1 VPKVSLQERLTED
14 VKTAM
19 KAREAGKSRLSVLRM
34 VKASIRNIEIDR
46 KKELNDEEVLDVLAK
61 EVKMRRDSMEDFR
74 KGNRLDLVAALE
86 EEIAILAEYL
96 PAQLSEEE
104 VRVLVDQA
112 VSQAQAATAKDMG
125 KVMAILMPQVKGKA
139 DGKLV
144 NTLVRERLNQ

>member
-1 VPKVSLQERLTED
+1 MSLQERLTED

-61 EVKMRRDSMEDFR
+61 EVKMRRDSMDDFR
-74 KGNRLDLVAALE
+74 KGNRPDLVAALE

-104 VRVLVDQA
+104 VRALVDQA
-112 VSQAQAATAKDMG
+112 VSQAQATTAKDMG

>member
-1 VPKVSLQERLTED
+1 MSLQERLTED

-19 KAREAGKSRLSVLRM
+19 KAREAGKCRLSVLRM

-74 KGNRLDLVAALE
+74 KGNRPDLVAALE

>member
-1 VPKVSLQERLTED
+1 
-14 VKTAM
+14 M
-19 KAREAGKSRLSVLRM
+19 
-34 VKASIRNIEIDR
+34 
-46 KKELNDEEVLDVLAK
+46 
-61 EVKMRRDSMEDFR
+61 
-74 KGNRLDLVAALE
+74 VAALE

-104 VRVLVDQA
+104 VRALVDQA
-112 VSQAQAATAKDMG
+112 VSQAQAVTAKDMG

>member
-1 VPKVSLQERLTED
+1 MSLQERLTED

-46 KKELNDEEVLDVLAK
+46 KKELNDEDVLDVLAK
-61 EVKMRRDSMEDFR
+61 EVKMRRDSMDDFR
-74 KGNRLDLVAALE
+74 KGNRPDLVAALE

-104 VRVLVDQA
+104 VRALVDQA
-112 VSQAQAATAKDMG
+112 VSQAQATTAKDMG
-125 KVMAILMPQVKGKA
+125 KFMAILLPQVKGKA

>member
-1 VPKVSLQERLTED
+1 MSLQERLTED

-46 KKELNDEEVLDVLAK
+46 KKELNDEDVLDVLAK
-61 EVKMRRDSMEDFR
+61 EVKMRRDSMDDFR
-74 KGNRLDLVAALE
+74 KGNRPDLVAALE

-104 VRVLVDQA
+104 VRALVDQA
-112 VSQAQAATAKDMG
+112 VSQAQATTAKDMG

>member
-1 VPKVSLQERLTED
+1 MSLQERLTED
-14 VKTAM
+14 VKRAM

-74 KGNRLDLVAALE
+74 KGNRPDLVAALE

-104 VRVLVDQA
+104 VRALVDQA

>member
-1 VPKVSLQERLTED
+1 MSLQERLTED

-46 KKELNDEEVLDVLAK
+46 KKELNDEEELDVLAK
-61 EVKMRRDSMEDFR
+61 EVKMRRDSMDDFR
-74 KGNRLDLVAALE
+74 KGNRPDLVAALE

-104 VRVLVDQA
+104 VRALVDQA
-112 VSQAQAATAKDMG
+112 VSQAQATTAKDMG

>member
-1 VPKVSLQERLTED
+1 MSLQERLTED

-74 KGNRLDLVAALE
+74 KGNRPDLVAALE

-104 VRVLVDQA
+104 VRALVDQA

>member
-1 VPKVSLQERLTED
+1 MSLQERLTED

-46 KKELNDEEVLDVLAK
+46 KKELNDEDVLDVLAK
-61 EVKMRRDSMEDFR
+61 EVKMRRDSMDDFR
-74 KGNRLDLVAALE
+74 KGNRPDLVAALE

-104 VRVLVDQA
+104 VRALVDQA
-112 VSQAQAATAKDMG
+112 VSQAQATTAKDMG

-139 DGKLV
+139 DRKLV

>member
-1 VPKVSLQERLTED
+1 MSLQERLTED

-74 KGNRLDLVAALE
+74 KGNRPDLVAALE

>member
-1 VPKVSLQERLTED
+1 MSLQERLTED

-34 VKASIRNIEIDR
+34 VKASIRNLEIDR

-61 EVKMRRDSMEDFR
+61 EVKMRRDSMEEFR
-74 KGNRLDLVAALE
+74 KGNRPDLVAALE

-104 VRVLVDQA
+104 VRALVDQT

>member
-1 VPKVSLQERLTED
+1 MSLQERLTED

-46 KKELNDEEVLDVLAK
+46 KKELNDEDVLDVLAK

-74 KGNRLDLVAALE
+74 KGNRPDLVAALE

-104 VRVLVDQA
+104 VRALVDQA
-112 VSQAQAATAKDMG
+112 VSQAQAVTAKDMG

-144 NTLVRERLNQ
+144 NTLVRERLNQIE

>member
-1 VPKVSLQERLTED
+1 MSLQERLTED

-46 KKELNDEEVLDVLAK
+46 KKELNDEDVLDVLAK
-61 EVKMRRDSMEDFR
+61 EVKMRRDSMDDFR
-74 KGNRLDLVAALE
+74 KGNRPDLVAALE

-104 VRVLVDQA
+104 VRAMVDQA
-112 VSQAQAATAKDMG
+112 VSQAQATTAKDMG

>member
-1 VPKVSLQERLTED
+1 MSLQERLTED

-46 KKELNDEEVLDVLAK
+46 KKELNDEDVLDVLAK
-61 EVKMRRDSMEDFR
+61 EVKMRRDSMDDFR
-74 KGNRLDLVAALE
+74 KGNRPDLVAALE

-104 VRVLVDQA
+104 VRALVDQS
-112 VSQAQAATAKDMG
+112 VSQAQATTAKDMG

>member
-1 VPKVSLQERLTED
+1 MSLQERLTED

-46 KKELNDEEVLDVLAK
+46 KKVLNDEDVLDVLAK

-74 KGNRLDLVAALE
+74 KGNRPDLVAALE

-104 VRVLVDQA
+104 VRALVDQA
-112 VSQAQAATAKDMG
+112 VSQAQAVTAKDMG

-144 NTLVRERLNQ
+144 NTLVRGRLNQ

>member
-1 VPKVSLQERLTED
+1 MSLQERLTED

-46 KKELNDEEVLDVLAK
+46 KKELNDEDVLDVLAK

-74 KGNRLDLVAALE
+74 KGNRPDLVAALE

-104 VRVLVDQA
+104 VRALVDQA
-112 VSQAQAATAKDMG
+112 VSQAQATTAKDMG
-125 KVMAILMPQVKGKA
+125 KVMAILMPLVKGKA

>member
-1 VPKVSLQERLTED
+1 
-14 VKTAM
+14 M

-46 KKELNDEEVLDVLAK
+46 KKELNDEDVLDVLAK

-74 KGNRLDLVAALE
+74 KGNRPDLVAALE

-104 VRVLVDQA
+104 VRALVDQA
-112 VSQAQAATAKDMG
+112 VSQAQATTAKDMG
-125 KVMAILMPQVKGKA
+125 KVMAILMPLVKGKA

>member
-1 VPKVSLQERLTED
+1 MSLQERLTED

-46 KKELNDEEVLDVLAK
+46 KKELNDEDVLDVLAK
-61 EVKMRRDSMEDFR
+61 EVKMRRDSMDDFR
-74 KGNRLDLVAALE
+74 KGNRPDLVAALE

-104 VRVLVDQA
+104 VRALVDQA
-112 VSQAQAATAKDMG
+112 VSQAQATTAKDMG
-125 KVMAILMPQVKGKA
+125 KVMAILMPQLKGKA

>member
-1 VPKVSLQERLTED
+1 MSLQERLTED

-46 KKELNDEEVLDVLAK
+46 KKELNDEDVLDVLAK

-74 KGNRLDLVAALE
+74 KGNRPDLVAALE

-104 VRVLVDQA
+104 VRALVDQA

>member
-1 VPKVSLQERLTED
+1 MSLQERLTED

-46 KKELNDEEVLDVLAK
+46 KKELNDEDVLDVLAK
-61 EVKMRRDSMEDFR
+61 EVKMRRDSMDDFR
-74 KGNRLDLVAALE
+74 KGNRPDLVAALE

-104 VRVLVDQA
+104 VRALVDQA
-112 VSQAQAATAKDMG
+112 VSQAQAVTAKDMG

>member
-1 VPKVSLQERLTED
+1 MSLQERLTED

-74 KGNRLDLVAALE
+74 KGNRPDLVAALE

-104 VRVLVDQA
+104 VRALVDQA
-112 VSQAQAATAKDMG
+112 VSQAQAATAKDMV

>member
-1 VPKVSLQERLTED
+1 MSLQERLTED

-34 VKASIRNIEIDR
+34 VKASIRNLEIDR

-74 KGNRLDLVAALE
+74 KGNRPDLVAALE

>member
-1 VPKVSLQERLTED
+1 MSLQERLTED

-46 KKELNDEEVLDVLAK
+46 KKELNDEDVLDVLAK

-74 KGNRLDLVAALE
+74 KGNRPDLVAALE

-104 VRVLVDQA
+104 VRALVDQA
-112 VSQAQAATAKDMG
+112 VSQAQAVTAKDMG

>member
-1 VPKVSLQERLTED
+1 MSLQERLTED

-46 KKELNDEEVLDVLAK
+46 KKELNDEDVLDVLAK

-74 KGNRLDLVAALE
+74 KGNRPDLVAALE

-104 VRVLVDQA
+104 VRALVDQA
-112 VSQAQAATAKDMG
+112 VSQAQATTAKDMG

>member
-1 VPKVSLQERLTED
+1 MSLQERLTED

-61 EVKMRRDSMEDFR
+61 EVKLRRDSMEDFR
-74 KGNRLDLVAALE
+74 KGNRPDLVAALE

-104 VRVLVDQA
+104 VRALVDQA
-112 VSQAQAATAKDMG
+112 VSQAQATTAKDMG

>member
-1 VPKVSLQERLTED
+1 MSLQERLTED

-34 VKASIRNIEIDR
+34 VKASIRNLEIDR

-74 KGNRLDLVAALE
+74 KGNRPDLVAALE

-104 VRVLVDQA
+104 VRALVDQA
-112 VSQAQAATAKDMG
+112 VSQAQAVTAKDMG

>member
-1 VPKVSLQERLTED
+1 
-14 VKTAM
+14 M

-46 KKELNDEEVLDVLAK
+46 KKELNDEDVLDVLAK
-61 EVKMRRDSMEDFR
+61 EVKMRRDSMDDFR
-74 KGNRLDLVAALE
+74 KGNRPDLVAALE

-104 VRVLVDQA
+104 VRALVDQA
-112 VSQAQAATAKDMG
+112 VSQAQATTAKDMG
-125 KVMAILMPQVKGKA
+125 KVMAILMPLVKGKA

>member
-1 VPKVSLQERLTED
+1 MSLQERLTED

-34 VKASIRNIEIDR
+34 VKASIKNVEIDR
-46 KKELNDEEVLDVLAK
+46 KRELSEDEVLDVLAK
-61 EVKMRRDSMEDFR
+61 EVKMRRDSLDEFR
-74 KGNRLDLVAALE
+74 KGNRPDLVAALE

-104 VRVLVDQA
+104 VRTLVAQAVSAAQA
-112 VSQAQAATAKDMG
+112 VSQKDMG

-144 NTLVRERLNQ
+144 NALVRERLNQ

>member
-1 VPKVSLQERLTED
+1 MSLQERLTED

-74 KGNRLDLVAALE
+74 KGNRPDLVAALE

-104 VRVLVDQA
+104 VRALVDQA
-112 VSQAQAATAKDMG
+112 VSQAQAVTAKDMG

>member
-1 VPKVSLQERLTED
+1 MSLQGRLTED

-46 KKELNDEEVLDVLAK
+46 KKELNDEDVLDVLAK
-61 EVKMRRDSMEDFR
+61 EVKMRRDSMDDFR
-74 KGNRLDLVAALE
+74 KGNRPDLVAALE

-104 VRVLVDQA
+104 VRALVDQA
-112 VSQAQAATAKDMG
+112 VSQAQATTAKDMG

>member
-1 VPKVSLQERLTED
+1 
-14 VKTAM
+14 M

-34 VKASIRNIEIDR
+34 VKASIRNLEIDR
-46 KKELNDEEVLDVLAK
+46 KKELNDEDVLDVLAK
-61 EVKMRRDSMEDFR
+61 EVKMRRDSMDDFR
-74 KGNRLDLVAALE
+74 KGNRPDLVAALE

-104 VRVLVDQA
+104 VRALVDQA
-112 VSQAQAATAKDMG
+112 VSQAQATTAKDMG

>member
-1 VPKVSLQERLTED
+1 MSLQERLTED

-34 VKASIRNIEIDR
+34 VKASIRNLEIDR

-74 KGNRLDLVAALE
+74 KGNRPDLVAALE

-104 VRVLVDQA
+104 VRALVDQA
-112 VSQAQAATAKDMG
+112 VSQAQATTAKDMG

>member
-1 VPKVSLQERLTED
+1 MSLQERLTED

-46 KKELNDEEVLDVLAK
+46 KKELNDEDVLDVLAK
-61 EVKMRRDSMEDFR
+61 EVKMRRDSMDDFR
-74 KGNRLDLVAALE
+74 KGNRPDLVAALE

-104 VRVLVDQA
+104 VRALVDQA
-112 VSQAQAATAKDMG
+112 VSKAQATTAKDMG

>member
-1 VPKVSLQERLTED
+1 MSLQERLTED
-14 VKTAM
+14 VKPAM

-46 KKELNDEEVLDVLAK
+46 KKELNDEDVLDVLAK
-61 EVKMRRDSMEDFR
+61 EVKMRRDSMDDFR
-74 KGNRLDLVAALE
+74 KGNRPDLVAALE

-104 VRVLVDQA
+104 VRALVDQA
-112 VSQAQAATAKDMG
+112 VSQAQATTAKDMG

>member
-1 VPKVSLQERLTED
+1 MSLQERLTED

-46 KKELNDEEVLDVLAK
+46 KKELNDEDVLDVLAK
-61 EVKMRRDSMEDFR
+61 EVKMRRDSMDDFR
-74 KGNRLDLVAALE
+74 KGNRPDLVAALE

-104 VRVLVDQA
+104 VRALVDQA

>member
-1 VPKVSLQERLTED
+1 MSLQERLTED

-46 KKELNDEEVLDVLAK
+46 KKELNDEDVLDVLAK
-61 EVKMRRDSMEDFR
+61 EVKMLRDSMDDFR
-74 KGNRLDLVAALE
+74 KGNRPDMVAALE

-104 VRVLVDQA
+104 VRALVDQA
-112 VSQAQAATAKDMG
+112 VSQAQATTAKDMG

>member
-1 VPKVSLQERLTED
+1 MSLQERLTED

-34 VKASIRNIEIDR
+34 VKARIRNIEIDR
-46 KKELNDEEVLDVLAK
+46 KKELNDEDVLDVLAK
-61 EVKMRRDSMEDFR
+61 EVKMRRDSMDDFR
-74 KGNRLDLVAALE
+74 KGNRPDLVAALE

-104 VRVLVDQA
+104 VRALVDQA
-112 VSQAQAATAKDMG
+112 VSQAQATTAKDMG